1 MPYHPLRAPSSRGR
15 QATGGGACE
24 TLRSA
29 RSPRLRRTA
38 APTTGIRRLT
48 CSCGP
53 QISIVRPLLGG
64 RPQLITQQ
72 RLRFLN
78 SLPALQANDEAG
90 VHVWIVREG
99 AAVIAGEPDGVQT
112 TLSRLGQR

>member
-15 QATGGGACE
+15 RATGAGACE

-38 APTTGIRRLT
+38 APTTGIHRLT

-53 QISIVRPLLGG
+53 QTSIAGLLLGG
-64 RPQLITQQ
+64 RPQLIAQQ

-78 SLPALQANDEAG
+78 SLHALRPNDEADI
-90 VHVWIVREG
+90 HMWIVREG
-99 AAVIAGEPDGVQT
+99 PAVVSGETDCVQ
-112 TLSRLGQR
+112 